1 MVQSEDKRKLFDIFE
16 QLWNCKNDEQQRSW
30 PVHEDEDHIGTLLSD
45 MNTILV
51 RFFSFDFIFFFFQCD
66 YLNDL

>member
-51 RFFSFDFIFFFFQCD
+51 RFFFLVFIFEKIP
-66 YLNDL
+66 L